1 MSAPG
6 QAGGE
11 AQQGQNG
18 GEAAETG
25 QQNAPDYAALSGQI
39 EQLVGGQEQLRQ
51 FLSSHPALQQ
61 QAEPEAEQQQ
71 PQSEVDLSFL
81 DPADPNY
88 DPDQFGPQLAAAM
101 RQEIQRAQQET
112 QAHVQEIRD
121 EIQQEREYTD
131 LVNEFPEVAEH
142 AQEILQAVG
151 EYAEANGI
159 PPEIA
164 QRAGFVRIFFMAG
177 RAMDAAQGEGSGDP
191 GAATLEGGGGPGAGQ
206 LSETDQMRAKQDAIL
221 KPGGKRGASVL
232 NF

>member
-6 QAGGE
+6 QGGE
-11 AQQGQNG
+11 AAQQGQQ
-18 GEAAETG
+18 GEAGENG
-25 QQNAPDYAALSGQI
+25 QQAGPDYAALSGQL
-39 EQLVGGQEQLRQ
+39 EQLVGGQEELRQ
-51 FLSSHPALQQ
+51 FLSSEPWKQ
-61 QAEPEAEQQQ
+61 QAESEAEQQTQ
-71 PQSEVDLSFL
+71 QTPDVDLSFL

-112 QAHVQEIRD
+112 QTQVQQIRD

-131 LVNEFPEVAEH
+131 LVNEFPEVAEN
-142 AQEILQAVG
+142 AQEILQAAG

-164 QRAGFVRIFFMAG
+164 QRAGYVRIFFLAG
-177 RAMDAAQGEGSGDP
+177 RAMDAAQNEGSGDP
-191 GAATLEGGGGPGAGQ
+191 GVATVEGGGGPGAGASQ
-206 LSETDQMRAKQDAIL
+206 PDPVDAIL

-232 NF
+232 DF